1 VHKDKKEK
9 RKKEKKK
16 KRKKEKKK
24 KRALSVSF
32 FHCSPPQAFSVFL
45 FWGFNLSLF

>member
-1 VHKDKKEK
+1 VHKDKKKKEKKKKEK
-9 RKKEKKK
+9 RKKEKKGS
-16 KRKKEKKK
+16 
-24 KRALSVSF
+24 LCFFLSF